1 MRDAL
6 KAVAQIVGF
15 FVAWALTFIF
25 VSGGLES
32 FFPRSPAL
40 DAVAFLVSGFAVTA
54 VVQRLSAMRGERA
67 KDDDSL

>member
-15 FVAWALTFIF
+15 FVAWVLTSIF

-32 FFPRSPAL
+32 FFPRSDGLDTVAL
-40 DAVAFLVSGFAVTA
+40 LVSGIAVT
-54 VVQRLSAMRGERA
+54 VVAQRLSAMRRGRA
-67 KDDDSL
+67 KDDHEV